1 MGEPA
6 FAQPE
11 DPENFGAF
19 DDGVEGDD
27 EFAPRRKFSLPPIGP
42 MVPMLGASGG
52 GLLIGVML
60 GFGTALLMNWLFA
73 PGPEL
78 IEEPEVAAV
87 SQPLDPITV
96 NLRGE
101 DHRTVR
107 IAAVVDV
114 ETIDPDRVTHWAPA
128 MQDSLITLASDYTAD
143 ELLSRP
149 GRERFKGEL
158 RHRISLVLH
167 DDVVSNLHFTELVV
181 Q

>member
-11 DPENFGAF
+11 DPVNFGDF
-19 DDGVEGDD
+19 DEGDGGDD
-27 EFAPRRKFSLPPIGP
+27 EYVPRRKFTMPPIGP
-42 MVPMLGASGG
+42 MLPMLGASGG
-52 GLLIGVML
+52 GLLVGVML
-60 GFGTALLMNWLFA
+60 GFGTALLLNFLFA
-73 PGPEL
+73 AEPEV
-78 IEEPEVAAV
+78 IEEPEVAEL
-87 SQPLDPITV
+87 SQALEPITV

-114 ETIDPDRVTHWAPA
+114 ETIDPDRVAHWAPA
-128 MQDSLITLASDYTAD
+128 MQDSLITLASDYTAE

-149 GRERFKGEL
+149 GRERFRGEL
-158 RHRISLVLH
+158 RHRIELVLN